1 MSTSIWNDF
10 IETKQK
16 KGDPG
21 EFIFYEYMLSLYP
34 DTSTHLF
41 YFNDDGRYDLLHHNL
56 DTHMSTT
63 YETKTDSQVTK
74 QTKSPNLFIEFESH
88 GKLSGISTTQADY
101 WVYCFY
107 NLNQLWV
114 ISTEDLHYIID
125 EYRLLSKAPKRNQ
138 KGVIE
143 SWGYLIP
150 MDACDDILKRFDII
164 YL

>member
-56 DTHMSTT
+56 DTHMSIGHS
-63 YETKTDSQVTK
+63 EPPQICNSD
-74 QTKSPNLFIEFESH
+74 
-88 GKLSGISTTQADY
+88 TQS
-101 WVYCFY
+101 C
-107 NLNQLWV
+107 
-114 ISTEDLHYIID
+114 
-125 EYRLLSKAPKRNQ
+125 
-138 KGVIE
+138 
-143 SWGYLIP
+143 
-150 MDACDDILKRFDII
+150 
-164 YL
+164 